1 MIAPNKRNVRG
12 KTRGVILDKLIE
24 ANGGKPLP
32 ITIKPSDGK
41 KIGKYYE
48 KLSNEIGLTV
58 RQHAPVRVEKWKQMP
73 RAEINTMFDRI
84 KFFPCLTMKE
94 KFALDLT
101 QEHVKKSL
109 EKQLSDRFRNWRC
122 DLHKHFKKFPTVVEA
137 KRNPHKSVSNQEDW
151 DYLCDRFSS
160 EEFKVKFSM
169 NNHSNLFLIE
179 YSTNY
184 IYIIFNNNYY
194 YNVDQQTIQ

>member
-1 MIAPNKRNVRG
+1 
-12 KTRGVILDKLIE
+12 
-24 ANGGKPLP
+24 
-32 ITIKPSDGK
+32 
-41 KIGKYYE
+41 
-48 KLSNEIGLTV
+48 
-58 RQHAPVRVEKWKQMP
+58 
-73 RAEINTMFDRI
+73 
-84 KFFPCLTMKE
+84 MKE

-137 KRNPHKSVSNQEDW
+137 KRNPHESVSNQEDW

-194 YNVDQQTIQ
+194 YSVVQQSIQ

>member
-1 MIAPNKRNVRG
+1 MVAPNKRNVRG

-41 KIGKYYE
+41 QTGKYCE

-73 RAEINTMFDRI
+73 RAEINTMLDRI
-84 KFFPCLTMKE
+84 KE

-137 KRNPHKSVSNQEDW
+137 KRNPHESVSNQEDW

-160 EEFKVKFSM
+160 EEFKDGSYYVIPRFVLGTEIVALQHRVWNDTETM
-169 NNHSNLFLIE
+169 NK
-179 YSTNY
+179 
-184 IYIIFNNNYY
+184 
-194 YNVDQQTIQ
+194 